1 MLFHTLWNPTRLR
14 LCGEKRGY
22 TRFCTHFGNRSM
34 PKRTPKYALH
44 KPSGQARVR
53 IEGKNYYLGRHNS
66 PESHERYEKLVS
78 KWLAG
83 DYDADR
89 ESLTLDRVSLL
100 YIDHCRVYYVK
111 DSNETS
117 EVYATQAALR
127 PLIQLFGK
135 ERVSHFGPKKLKA
148 VRDNMISQAWA
159 RSTINGH
166 TQRIVRM
173 LKWGVENEL
182 VDATVY
188 QSCKAVSGLRRG
200 RSEARDTEPVKPV
213 PQAEIDAI
221 ELFVSREVWG
231 MIQLQLVTGMRP
243 GEVCMLRFQDLDT
256 SGPVWQFRPKSHK
269 TSHHGRQR
277 LIFIGPK
284 GQEILRPFLSSTD
297 REFVFS
303 PANAEAVRNELK
315 RASRKS
321 PMTPSQ
327 AARTPKEDPQW
338 TPGQGYR
345 RDSYSRAI
353 SRACRL
359 AKVSKWAPNRLRH
372 NAATELRK
380 QFPIE
385 AVRTVLGHS
394 TAFTTEIYAE
404 LDFESA
410 RSVIARAG

>member
-1 MLFHTLWNPTRLR
+1 
-14 LCGEKRGY
+14 
-22 TRFCTHFGNRSM
+22 M

-53 IEGKNYYLGRHNS
+53 IDGKNHYLGIHNS
-66 PESHERYEKLVS
+66 PESQDRYENLVS
-78 KWLAG
+78 KWFAG
-83 DYDADR
+83 TFNADR
-89 ESLTLDRVSLL
+89 ESLSLDRLSLL
-100 YIDHCRVYYVK
+100 YLDHCRVYYVK
-111 DSNETS
+111 DSSRTS

-127 PLIQLFGK
+127 PLIRLFGK
-135 ERVSHFGPKKLKA
+135 EKVSHFGPMKLKR
-148 VRDNMISQAWA
+148 VRNEMISQKAA

-166 TQRIVRM
+166 VQRIVRM

-200 RSEARDTEPVKPV
+200 RSEARDTDPVKPV
-213 PQAEIDAI
+213 PQVDIDAV

-231 MIQLQLVTGMRP
+231 MIQLQLCTGMRP
-243 GEVCMLRFQDLDT
+243 GEVCILRARDLDR
-256 SGPVWQFRPKSHK
+256 SGDVWTFTPETHK
-269 TSHHGRQR
+269 TAHHGRQR

-327 AARTPKEDPQW
+327 AARTPKDDPQW
-338 TPGQGYR
+338 SPGQGYR

-353 SRACRL
+353 SRACKL
-359 AKVSKWAPNRLRH
+359 AKVPEWAPNRLRH
-372 NAATELRK
+372 NAATALRK
-380 QFPIE
+380 THGLDGT
-385 AVRTVLGHS
+385 RTVLGHS
-394 TAFTTEIYAE
+394 TTDMTEIYAE
-404 LDFESA
+404 IDFETA
-410 RSVIARAG
+410 RKIMRSSG

>member
-1 MLFHTLWNPTRLR
+1 MKL
-14 LCGEKRGY
+14 K
-22 TRFCTHFGNRSM
+22 
-34 PKRTPKYALH
+34 
-44 KPSGQARVR
+44 RVR
-53 IEGKNYYLGRHNS
+53 
-66 PESHERYEKLVS
+66 
-78 KWLAG
+78 
-83 DYDADR
+83 
-89 ESLTLDRVSLL
+89 
-100 YIDHCRVYYVK
+100 
-111 DSNETS
+111 NE
-117 EVYATQAALR
+117 
-127 PLIQLFGK
+127 
-135 ERVSHFGPKKLKA
+135 
-148 VRDNMISQAWA
+148 MISQKAA

-166 TQRIVRM
+166 VQRIVRM

-200 RSEARDTEPVKPV
+200 RSEARDTDPVKPV
-213 PQAEIDAI
+213 PQVDIDAV

-231 MIQLQLVTGMRP
+231 MIQLQLCTGMRP
-243 GEVCMLRFQDLDT
+243 GEVCILRARDLDRT
-256 SGPVWQFRPKSHK
+256 GDVWTFTPETHK
-269 TSHHGRQR
+269 TAHHGRQR

-297 REFVFS
+297 REFIFS

-338 TPGQGYR
+338 SPGQGYR

-359 AKVSKWAPNRLRH
+359 AKVPVWAPNRLRH

-410 RSVIARAG
+410 RSVIAIAG